1 MAKVTVSGRSKN
13 LTYVIN
19 ALRDANSEI
28 STRAQEIL
36 EEVSDNLARQ
46 ASAKVMLEPT
56 HGDKHTGLRA
66 RIAAGVHVE
75 KAPGF
80 VDIQSSMAARN
91 EAGIPRGMDTRASA
105 GHGWRHPLF
114 GNRDHWYTNM
124 GAFSWFLDTMDEGKL
139 ELSLRLQT
147 LLKEVAEQI
156 AKGP

>member
-1 MAKVTVSGRSKN
+1 MALTIRGKSKN

-19 ALRDANSEI
+19 ALRDASGEVP
-28 STRAQEIL
+28 SRAQQIL
-36 EEVSDNLARQ
+36 EEAADKLARE
-46 ASAKVMLEPT
+46 AAAKVMQEPT

-75 KAPGF
+75 KSPGF

-114 GNRDHWYTNM
+114 GNREHWYTNM
-124 GAFSWFLDTMDEGKL
+124 GAFSWFLDTMDNGRL
-139 ELSLRLQT
+139 DLSLRLQS
-147 LLKEVAEQI
+147 LLKETAEKI